1 MRKQWFGD
9 SRDYVKWDSV
19 LTESE
24 PDLKV
29 VYAAMAR
36 PDDIAKHLHPKI
48 VLR

>member
-1 MRKQWFGD
+1 MRKQRFGD
-9 SRDYVKWDSV
+9 SRDYVKWDFV